1 MPLFKDKFVV
11 GLTGGIGSGKTT
23 VSNLFYDRGINIVDA
38 DVVAREVV
46 KIGTVGL
53 AKVVKRFSENVLQTD
68 GNLDRAKLREIAFAD
83 NKAKNDLNAILH
95 PLIRDEMMSQIN
107 NSQSQYCILS
117 APLLFENKLHEWT
130 DRSAVVDI
138 PPNLQKSRTL
148 QRDGG
153 NEKTIDAIIK
163 AQISRENRLLLAD
176 DIIDNSQ
183 GKEALVGQVDNLHHQ
198 YVELS
203 QNGEIK
209 Q

>member
-23 VSNLFYDRGINIVDA
+23 VSNLFLDRGINIIDA

-46 KIGTVGL
+46 KVGTVGL
-53 AKVVKRFSENVLQTD
+53 AKVVERFSENVLQPD
-68 GNLDRAKLREIAFAD
+68 GNLNRAKLREIAFAD

-107 NSQSQYCILS
+107 NTQSQYCILS
-117 APLLFENKLHEWT
+117 APLLFENKLNEWT
-130 DRSAVVDI
+130 DRSVVVDI
-138 PPNLQKSRTL
+138 TPSLQKSRTL

-153 NEKTIDAIIK
+153 SEKTIDAIIK
-163 AQISRENRLLLAD
+163 AQISREDRLSLAD

-183 GKEALVGQVDNLHHQ
+183 GEVALVDQVDSLHHQ
-198 YVELS
+198 YLKLS
-203 QNGEIK
+203 QQGEAK